1 MARAHAANACAQ
13 SNSIKGL
20 AQSIAKPD
28 YNRLLIAE
36 PALRRAVPTLI
47 IAFLITICLGAFVQ
61 VLDQSRQKR
70 KASERD
76 LGALSDYLAERI
88 DRLASIRQDRF
99 TNIERMQFLLADL
112 IPAWGIAAGRHVIV
126 AGADRRILA
135 RVADRVR
142 PRSDRRHSRHHQ
154 LRAIAGGAEPAG
166 HGERHHP
173 AERQSRAGD
182 DDADQGVAR
191 PDHRAAGKCRAG
203 LGFGFRAVGDA
214 VGDDGLRRADP
225 RLRLPL
231 AVHPR
236 PRGRP
241 DQRRR
246 ARPHRHRAQSRP
258 LRLVGLGPVA
268 RSYFLV
274 AVDVHHARAGRARR
288 PLDLRRGQRAGE
300 IRRHRSVRDRRAVDR
315 RRDRSYRPD
324 LPYAAHRR
332 ALDLAARPLRAEPQR
347 AKAASI

>member
-13 SNSIKGL
+13 SDSIKGL
-20 AQSIAKPD
+20 AQSIAKPA
-28 YNRLLIAE
+28 YHRLLTAE

-76 LGALSDYLAERI
+76 LAALSDYLAERL
-88 DRLASIRQDRF
+88 DRLASIRQDRLA
-99 TNIERMQFLLADL
+99 NIERLQFLLADL

-135 RVADRVR
+135 RVPTESGISQTDGVLDTISSA
-142 PRSDRRHSRHHQ
+142 Q
-154 LRAIAGGAEPAG
+154 LLGAPSLQGKVNDIILPSGNRALVTTMLIKAL
-166 HGERHHP
+166 
-173 AERQSRAGD
+173 
-182 DDADQGVAR
+182 AR
-191 PDHRAAGKCRAG
+191 PGHRAAGKCRAG
-203 LGFGFRAVGDA
+203 LGLGFRAVGDA

-231 AVHPR
+231 AIHPR

-246 ARPHRHRAQSRP
+246 ARPHRHRAQPRP
-258 LRLVGLGPVA
+258 LRPVGLGPVA
-268 RSYFLV
+268 RPDLLV
-274 AVDVHHARAGRARR
+274 AVDVHHARARRARR
-288 PLDLRRGQRAGE
+288 PPDLRRGQRAGE
-300 IRRHRSVRDRRAVDR
+300 VRRHRPVRDRRAADR

-324 LPYAAHRR
+324 LPH
-332 ALDLAARPLRAEPQR
+332 AARRTATGSGS
-347 AKAASI
+347 ASAAS